1 MSYGNIYVSL
11 NKERMKERIIIS
23 FLTQNSHKFIEAR
36 DALSLYKRIELV
48 QLAEKKHEYKDD
60 SASDPIRQIALKAAK
75 ENANRYKKII
85 VTEDTGLFFNAYR
98 DFPGLNTKWIIK
110 RLDYDGVL
118 RLRSVVALCKP
129 GEEPIAFEGRIEGRI
144 ALKAYGENID
154 CMDYDRLFI
163 PDGSD
168 VPFALMMDGK
178 THISHRKIAFQQL
191 GEYLL
196 NQIKW
201 IC

>member
-1 MSYGNIYVSL
+1 
-11 NKERMKERIIIS
+11 MKERIIIS

-60 SASDPIRQIALKAAK
+60 SASDPIRQIALKSAK
-75 ENANRYKKII
+75 ENANRYKKIV

-98 DFPGLNTKWIIK
+98 DFPGLITKWIIK
-110 RLDYDGVL
+110 RLDYDGVF
-118 RLRSVVALCKP
+118 RLLENKDRTAYFRSVVALCKP
-129 GEEPIAFEGRIEGRI
+129 DEEPIAFEGRIEGRI